1 VISYGSLCTGY
12 DGIGLGLRLAG
23 VPITPLWLAEVEPAM
38 SRVLKREHDGV
49 PNVGDIKAAPWGVAP
64 HVRLMS
70 SGDPCQ
76 SISIAGRQAGRDDPR
91 FLWPWVRLAY
101 RNVMPDVL
109 LFENVAN
116 IVSHNKGFTLH
127 ERHTDLRE
135 DGYEVRWCVLGA
147 CAVGAPHHRHRYY
160 AVAVRWT
167 GSGEPPAARR
177 LGGDKAICGAPRS
190 GGRFLLPTPVA
201 RDADGRGEGDRA
213 YWERKGRPDG
223 EGAPLGAVVNL
234 LPTPDASM
242 ATRGGMLSPS
252 AALLRVADSGRSTNL
267 DDAVAAPLPSPM
279 ARDGL
284 SGPGRTAAREG
295 GDDLRTLVTLL
306 PTPRASDGE
315 KGRGNPGQRYGSGTL
330 PLSGAIAELLP
341 TPMADRSGSN
351 VGGAAGREGQ
361 PVRYSLDTVHKLLP
375 TPIVG
380 DAQGGHTEPEIGGT
394 RPGGAKR
401 MDTLGSVAPLLPTP
415 TTSNSHGNEYNSEVP
430 PRLLLPGIAV
440 RPDVWGKYADAVAL
454 WESITGVPAPAP
466 TEPGAKGAPR
476 LSPALPEWMM
486 GLRPGLLT
494 GELSRPEALKG
505 AGNGVVPLACAAAW
519 RLLTAP
525 LG

>member
-1 VISYGSLCTGY
+1 MTGEISYGSLCTGY
-12 DGIGLGLRLAG
+12 DGIGLGLALAG
-23 VPITPLWLAEVEPAM
+23 VQLRPLWLAEVEPAM

-49 PNVGDIKAAPWGVAP
+49 PNVGDIKTAPWQLAP
-64 HVRLMS
+64 HVALMS

-76 SISIAGRQAGRDDPR
+76 TISIAGRQEGRKDPR
-91 FLWPWVRLAY
+91 FLWPWVRHAY
-101 RNVMPDVL
+101 RQVMPDVL
-109 LFENVAN
+109 FFENVAN
-116 IVSHNKGFTLH
+116 IVSHDKGFTLR
-127 ERHTDLRE
+127 ERHEDLQA

-167 GSGEPPAARR
+167 GSGPVPAARR
-177 LGGDKAICGAPRS
+177 VDGGKAICGAPRS
-190 GGRFLLPTPVA
+190 GGRFLLPTPLA
-201 RDADGRGEGDRA
+201 RDAELRNEGDRG
-213 YWERKGRPDG
+213 YWERKGKPNG

-242 ATRGGMLSPS
+242 STRGGMLSPE
-252 AALLRVADSGRSTNL
+252 AALRRVADNGRTSNL
-267 DDAVAAPLPSPM
+267 DDVVASLLPSPM

-284 SGPGRTAAREG
+284 SGPGRTAKREG

-306 PTPRASDGE
+306 PTPMVS
-315 KGRGNPGQRYGSGTL
+315 
-330 PLSGAIAELLP
+330 
-341 TPMADRSGSN
+341 
-351 VGGAAGREGQ
+351 
-361 PVRYSLDTVHKLLP
+361 
-375 TPIVG
+375 
-380 DAQGGHTEPEIGGT
+380 DAQGGHSEPEIGGE
-394 RPGGAKR
+394 RPSGAKR
-401 MDTLGSVAPLLPTP
+401 MDTLGSVSRLLPTP
-415 TTSNSHGNEYNSEVP
+415 TTSNANGNHTNNRGEP
-430 PRLLLPGIAV
+430 LLPGVATMLPTPTAADARNSRNATANRTPGTVGNPGWTLSDVGV
-440 RPDVWGKYADAVAL
+440 RPEVWGKYAEAVAL
-454 WESITGVPAPAP
+454 WEAITGVPAPAP

-525 LG
+525 LD